1 MQVPGARDPPRRAGC
16 VVVRYPPQA
25 AQCHGTPGRAR
36 KLAELAET
44 ENKRI
49 SPFVVGVSGHRD
61 LHEDTLHNLRGAVAD
76 ILTELKKRL
85 PHSEVRLMSGM
96 ATGADLLAVQVALE
110 LGFCVDA
117 ILPMSLEHYAA
128 DFDAESFTLL
138 QSLLAHPSVNSVE
151 LPLSPAAEEAA
162 VAAGISQRDA
172 RYTVVTQTLT
182 RGCSLLLALWDGKSS
197 TLLPGG
203 TADTVLRYLG
213 ARTDRNKSDAQV
225 KILDALPEHELPVRF
240 VYWIP
245 TVRASDAPMPE
256 ADAPCFLAGLSDDAL
271 LRLPQMPRRLEI
283 HLQSLNVYNQEYI
296 DYLDHWRVRPAPDS
310 LMRVVP
316 GAAEGVAHVDQLA
329 LERIDAQYGKAD
341 ALALHFQ
348 ERSDRMFAFFNLVA
362 LFMGLS
368 YLVYEKFA
376 STRWMLFMYLLI
388 LTSGYALYSAL
399 HHRHW
404 FAKHLMCRAL
414 AETLRVKFY
423 LRLAS
428 TEPLVDAED
437 VLSLSGVNSFHG
449 FGWISHVLISLE
461 LPSVSVP
468 PGANRGENLYV
479 SWIEDQ
485 RKYFTRKV
493 AQLRQNGVRTKRLK
507 SALFGTILAV
517 VLTLLLLGDY
527 AHHQTVIFGESLHT
541 LLTFAMGT
549 AAVMLASWELHLNKT
564 AARELLW
571 QYRNQLKHFT
581 RARLQLASTLGTSR
595 RLEILA
601 QLGKDSLMES
611 YLWTIHRFHR
621 EHEPPA
627 RA

>member
-1 MQVPGARDPPRRAGC
+1 
-16 VVVRYPPQA
+16 
-25 AQCHGTPGRAR
+25 
-36 KLAELAET
+36 
-44 ENKRI
+44 
-49 SPFVVGVSGHRD
+49 VGVSGHRD
-61 LHEDTLHNLRGAVAD
+61 LHADTLHSLRGAVAD
-76 ILTELKKRL
+76 ILSQLKQRL

-117 ILPMSLEHYAA
+117 ILPMDLAQYAA
-128 DFDAESFTLL
+128 DFDPDSFELL
-138 QSLLAHPSVNSVE
+138 KTLLAHPRVNSVE
-151 LPLSPAAEEAA
+151 LPLSAAAEAA
-162 VAAGISQRDA
+162 AAAAGISQRDA

-197 TLLPGG
+197 ALPGG
-203 TADTVLRYLG
+203 TTDTVLRYLG
-213 ARTDRNKSDAQV
+213 ARTDRNSSDAQV
-225 KILDALPEHELPVRF
+225 KILDALPEHELPIRF

-245 TVRASDAPMPE
+245 TVRANGDAAPE
-256 ADAPCFLAGLSDDAL
+256 ADAPCFLAGLTDDAL
-271 LRLPQMPRRLEI
+271 LRLPHMPRRLEI
-283 HLQSLNVYNQEYI
+283 HLHSLDVYNQEYVH
-296 DYLDHWRVRPAPDS
+296 YLDHWRARPTPDS
-310 LMRVVP
+310 LMRGVP
-316 GAAEGVAHVDQLA
+316 GLAGATGVAHVDQLA

-362 LFMGLS
+362 FLMGLS
-368 YLVYEKFA
+368 YLVYEKFV

-388 LTSGYALYSAL
+388 LSSGYVLYSVL

-423 LRLAS
+423 LRMAS
-428 TEPLVDAED
+428 SEPLVDAEE
-437 VLSLSGVNSFHG
+437 VLALSGVNSFHG

-461 LPSVSVP
+461 LPSISVESSA
-468 PGANRGENLYV
+468 PGRGENLYV

-493 AQLRQNGVRTKRLK
+493 GQLRQSGIRTKRLK
-507 SALFGTILAV
+507 SVLFGTILV
-517 VLTLLLLGDY
+517 VVITLLLLGEF
-527 AHHQTVIFGESLHT
+527 ANRQTLFGESLHV
-541 LLTFAMGT
+541 LLTFGMGT

-581 RARLQLASTLGTSR
+581 RARLQLASTLAPSR
-595 RLEILA
+595 RLDILA